1 MFLGF
6 LASSRKAAFL
16 FLGLWCT
23 HALLGAQQVRPDL
36 PALTAIALEKN
47 LDAHPV
53 WQALIHQTEGK
64 PQIQDSGFILSA
76 AHFSSRN
83 ELKVTLAELFG
94 SQTRSA
100 MRCQFPARYLW
111 LAQQLNL
118 AMEPLTDCEALN
130 EYTEKVP
137 VDAISLIFA
146 SENLNQPSSM
156 MGHVFLKLS
165 GKNHEG
171 LLREHAVT
179 FYTDADTINLP
190 KLLLQNASTGMPGFF
205 SVLPYQEL
213 LSQYTEAED
222 RNVWDF
228 EIRTEPWI
236 RELLRLHLFELREV
250 QLRYYFH
257 TYNCANLIDEL
268 LTLVH
273 ANIKATPPADPLWTT
288 PKDVVKRAHALGLI
302 DSANVT
308 PARTWMVRSI
318 EKQLNADQTRAV
330 MQWAN
335 GEGRELDLEKMGSD
349 ASHALA
355 WQLAS
360 TYNDFLLAQ
369 KTISPAVWSQRQE
382 QLLQR
387 KPALPFELHVPDS
400 ANPQNA
406 PGDSQISLGHTV
418 RDGRAYLSASYLPA
432 SHTLLDDSAQGL
444 GQSELKLAQMTVF
457 KSLSNADLF
466 LDEFVLYASQTQL
479 PWSPLVGGVSRAVR
493 LAYEPQYSQYA
504 ETRHAAHATTAWG
517 LTYAITKDLFT
528 YAELGAGLGL
538 SERDLY
544 WEASPGVGVLVN
556 ELWGM
561 KSHFSYHQQHNALGK
576 GGVTEQV
583 DVTQKLRLTASSTL
597 EISWSSS
604 QGSNKDLR
612 STQTAWR
619 WKSIF

>member
-1 MFLGF
+1 MFI
-6 LASSRKAAFL
+6 
-16 FLGLWCT
+16 GLCCI
-23 HALLGAQQVRPDL
+23 HALLSAQQLRPDL
-36 PALTAIALEKN
+36 PALSAIALEKN

-53 WQALIHQTEGK
+53 WQALIHQTAGK
-64 PQIQDSGFILSA
+64 PQIHDSEFVLSA

-83 ELKVTLAELFG
+83 ELLVTLAALFG
-94 SQTRSA
+94 SHRRNA
-100 MRCQFPARYLW
+100 MRCKFPARYLW

-118 AMEPLTDCEALN
+118 DMEPLTDCEALN

-137 VDAISLIFA
+137 VDAISLVFA

-165 GKNHEG
+165 GENHDG
-171 LLREHAVT
+171 SLREHAVT

-190 KLLLQNASTGMPGFF
+190 RLLLQNVSTGMPGFF

-228 EIRTEPWI
+228 EIRTEPGI

-250 QLRYYFH
+250 RLSYYFH

-268 LTLVH
+268 LTLVY
-273 ANIKATPPADPLWTT
+273 APVGETPPADPLWTT
-288 PKDVVKRAHALGLI
+288 PKDVVKRARSLGLI

-318 EKQLNADQTRAV
+318 EKQLKPDQTRYV
-330 MQWAN
+330 RQWAN
-335 GEGRELDLEKMGSD
+335 GEVRALDLANIGSH

-355 WQLAS
+355 WQLAT
-360 TYNDFLLAQ
+360 TYNDFLYAQ
-369 KTISPAVWSQRQE
+369 KTISPTLWLQHHQH
-382 QLLQR
+382 LLQR
-387 KPALPFELHVPDS
+387 KPELTFELHVPDS

-418 RDGRAYLSASYLPA
+418 RDGLAYVSASYLPA

-457 KSLSNADLF
+457 KSISNADLF

-504 ETRHAAHATTAWG
+504 ETRHTAHATTAWG

-561 KSHFSYHQQHNALGK
+561 KSHFSYRQQHNSLGK
-576 GGVTEQV
+576 GGVTEQF
-583 DVTQKLRLTASSTL
+583 DVTHKLQLTPSSAL
-597 EISWSSS
+597 EISCSSW
-604 QGSNKDLR
+604 QGSNKELR

>member
-1 MFLGF
+1 M
-6 LASSRKAAFL
+6 
-16 FLGLWCT
+16 GLCCI
-23 HALLGAQQVRPDL
+23 HALLSAQQLRPD
-36 PALTAIALEKN
+36 PSALSAIALEKN
-47 LDAHPV
+47 LDVHPV
-53 WQALIHQTEGK
+53 WQALIHQTTGK
-64 PQIQDSGFILSA
+64 PQIRDSEFILSA

-83 ELKVTLAELFG
+83 ELLVTLAALFG
-94 SQTRSA
+94 SQSPRA
-100 MRCQFPARYLW
+100 MRCKFPARYLW
-111 LAQQLNL
+111 LVQQLNL
-118 AMEPLTDCEALN
+118 AMESLTDCEALT

-165 GKNHEG
+165 GKNHDG
-171 LLREHAVT
+171 PLREHAVT

-190 KLLLQNASTGMPGFF
+190 KLLLQNVSTGMPGFF

-228 EIRTEPWI
+228 EIRTEPGI

-250 QLRYYFH
+250 RLSYYFH

-268 LTLVH
+268 LTLVY
-273 ANIKATPPADPLWTT
+273 APAGATPPADPLWTT
-288 PKDVVKRAHALGLI
+288 PKDVVKRARSLGLI

-318 EKQLNADQTRAV
+318 EKQLKPDQTHSA

-335 GEGRELDLEKMGSD
+335 GEVHALDLESMGSN
-349 ASHALA
+349 ASRALA
-355 WQLAS
+355 WQLAA
-360 TYNDFLLAQ
+360 TYNDFLYAQ
-369 KTISPAVWSQRQE
+369 KTISPTLWSQHHQH
-382 QLLQR
+382 LLQR
-387 KPALPFELHVPDS
+387 RPELTFELHVPES

-406 PGDSQISLGHTV
+406 AGDSQISLGHTV
-418 RDGRAYLSASYLPA
+418 RDGLAYLSASYLPA

-457 KSLSNADLF
+457 KSLSNADFF

-493 LAYEPQYSQYA
+493 LAYERQYSQSS
-504 ETRHAAHATTAWG
+504 ESQHVAHATTAWG
-517 LTYAITKDLFT
+517 LTYAITKDLFA

-538 SERDLY
+538 NEHDLY
-544 WEASPGVGVLVN
+544 WEVSPGAGILVN
-556 ELWGM
+556 EFWGM

-576 GGVTEQV
+576 GGVTEHV
-583 DVTQKLRLTASSTL
+583 DVTHKLQLTPSSTL
-597 EISWSSS
+597 ETSWSSL

-612 STQTAWR
+612 STQTSWR
-619 WKSIF
+619 WKCIF